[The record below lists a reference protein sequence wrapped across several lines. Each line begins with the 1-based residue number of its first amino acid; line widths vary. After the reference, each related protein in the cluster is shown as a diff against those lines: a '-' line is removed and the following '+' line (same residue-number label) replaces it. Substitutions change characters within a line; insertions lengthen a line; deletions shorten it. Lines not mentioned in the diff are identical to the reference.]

1 MPVLGSTLDA
11 WLLKALSFVRALDS
25 LICTVRPRCSAYS
38 GQGHEPVSAFQ
49 VSMPSN
55 ERTDESTSKTSSTS
69 HSKVS
74 SLELSSLSK
83 AAPRP
88 TLDQNQQVSL
98 A

>member
-55 ERTDESTSKTSSTS
+55 ERTDESTS
-69 HSKVS
+69 HSK
-74 SLELSSLSK
+74 LELSSLSK
-83 AAPRP
+83 AAEAAEAAPRP